1 MYNRNIFEK
10 MDKLF
15 QDISKDV
22 EQHCKNIDQFNKN
35 VIKDIDKAGNDALNL
50 LLNVFSLNNNEN
62 KEQLKINTTQETQ
75 PSVYNP
81 FSE

>member
-1 MYNRNIFEK
+1 

-50 LLNVFSLNNNEN
+50 LLNVFSLNNDEHH
-62 KEQLKINTTQETQ
+62 KIPIDTIKTTQ

-81 FSE
+81 FNE